1 MRLDRFL
8 GNLPCFN
15 RQEVRRLLAQRRV
28 RVDGQPI
35 ADGRHEVRVFSRI
48 ELDGELLQAGKPAR
62 YFMLHKPAGRV
73 SATAHAEHP
82 TVLDLLDEPDRH
94 ELHLAGRLDL
104 NTTGLLLI
112 TNDGQ
117 WSRRLTLPQA
127 HLPKVYQVET
137 GAPILAEYIDAFAR
151 GLYFRFENLTT
162 RPARLQILDSHH
174 ALLTLVEGRY
184 HQVKRMF
191 GHFRNPVLR
200 LHRQSVGP
208 LRLDPALNEGG
219 YRPLRAD
226 ELDALK
232 QALDRS
238 PSGEGLAPCA
248 ERAWALD
255 STCTAPAPAGGYP
268 DGAVTAELS
277 RPR

>member
-8 GNLPCFN
+8 SNLPRFN
-15 RQEVRRLLAQRRV
+15 RQEVRRLLVERRV

-62 YFMLHKPAGRV
+62 YFMLHKPAGWV
-73 SATAHAEHP
+73 SATEHDEHP
-82 TVLDLLDEPDRH
+82 TVLDLLDEPDKH

-117 WSRRLTLPQA
+117 WSRRLTQPQT
-127 HLPKVYQVET
+127 HLPKVYRVET
-137 GAPILAEYIDAFAR
+137 GEPILAEYVDTFAR
-151 GLYFRFENLTT
+151 GLYFRFEDLTT
-162 RPARLQILDSHH
+162 RPARLQILDSHL

-191 GHFRNPVLR
+191 GHFQNPVLR
-200 LHRQSVGP
+200 LHRQSIGP
-208 LRLDPALNEGG
+208 LQLDPALAEGA
-219 YRPLRAD
+219 YRVLRAD
-226 ELDALK
+226 ELEAL
-232 QALDRS
+232 QRALDCS
-238 PSGEGLAPCA
+238 SSVEALAPCIEPTGSA
-248 ERAWALD
+248 
-255 STCTAPAPAGGYP
+255 
-268 DGAVTAELS
+268 
-277 RPR
+277 